1 MKKFDP
7 KDPIEIV
14 PLSFDF
20 TELIGSGSPQTP
32 TISVIRHSGATDSDP
47 SAMLAGAVQLVG
59 MDVRQKVQAGV
70 AGCVYYLKATVDTAE
85 GYRYAL
91 AGLLEVQ
98 PA

>member
-7 KDPIEIV
+7 KDPVEIV

-20 TELIGSGSPQTP
+20 TELIGAGSPTSP
-32 TISVIRHSGATDSDP
+32 TISITRHSGAQDSDP
-47 SAMLAGAVQLVG
+47 GAMLAGAVQLVG

-70 AGCVYYLKATVDTAE
+70 AGCTYYLKATVDTAD
-85 GYRYAL
+85 GYRFAL